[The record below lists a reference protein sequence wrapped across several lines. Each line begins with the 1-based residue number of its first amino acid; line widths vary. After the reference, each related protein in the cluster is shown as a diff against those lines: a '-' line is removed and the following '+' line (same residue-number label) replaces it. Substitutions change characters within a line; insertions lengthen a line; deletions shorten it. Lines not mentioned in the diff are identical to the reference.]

1 MLNFEIALAFQ
12 ELADLLEF
20 KGEDFFKIR
29 AYRRA
34 ARVIACLD
42 EPVGQL
48 FANKKLLQVPG
59 IGKNIA
65 SKIEEL
71 LTTGK
76 MNKLEEMRKKFHP
89 GLIEIMNLPGIGPKR
104 AGILFKHLQVASLNE
119 LDRAARSEHIRK
131 LPGLGAKTEQE
142 IIRNIQ
148 MLQKNTGRYLLGPA
162 KTLAAELCDLL
173 AGFPGVK
180 KIEVTGG
187 VRRWQ
192 ETVSSINLV
201 AETGNPEALCLF
213 LASHPR
219 AKEVQ
224 ICSKDRVKISTWWGI
239 DIELLTA
246 QEKDYW
252 AALLW
257 STGNTAHC
265 QKLASLARMKGY
277 ELSARGLADAQ
288 GRIVTL
294 SSEDDL
300 YSHLDLPFI
309 PSELREDKGEIEYC
323 LETGRLPD
331 LIDLKDIKGDLHVH
345 SNWSDGVSSIEQIAD
360 QAIGLGYSY
369 VAITDHSASL
379 KIAGGLSAE
388 KLLEQRE
395 YIRELNKKYENF
407 QVLHGIEADI
417 LSGGSLDCPED
428 ILNKMD
434 IVIASVH
441 TGFRQDR
448 AAMTGR
454 IISAVT
460 NKNVD
465 AVGHLTGRLIG
476 TRRGYE
482 VDAEKIFQAAKTHG
496 TCMEI
501 NSSPDRLDLNE
512 DYSRLAKRHGLKM
525 VINTDAHD
533 LRRMREIPF
542 GVAVARR
549 AWLCP
554 ADILNTADLGDLL
567 NTLKS
572 KKNNR

>member
-12 ELADLLEF
+12 ELADLLEY

-48 FANKKLLQVPG
+48 FVNKKLLQVPG

-76 MNKLEEMRKKFHP
+76 MNKLEEMRKGFHP
-89 GLIEIMNLPGIGPKR
+89 GLMEIMNLPGIGPKR
-104 AGILFKHLQVASLNE
+104 AGILIEQLKVASLDE
-119 LDRAARSEHIRK
+119 LDRAARSEYVRK
-131 LPGLGAKTEQE
+131 LPGMGAKTEQE

-148 MLQKNTGRYLLGPA
+148 MLQDNTGKHLLGQA

-192 ETVSSINLV
+192 ETVSIINLL
-201 AETGNPEALCLF
+201 ADTGNPEELCIF
-213 LASHPR
+213 LAGHPR
-219 AKEVQ
+219 VKEVQ
-224 ICSKDRVKISTWWGI
+224 TCSKDRVKISTRWGI
-239 DIELLTA
+239 DVELLTVD
-246 QEKDYW
+246 EKDNW

-257 STGNTAHC
+257 STGSTAHY
-265 QKLASLARMKGY
+265 QKLTSLARMKGF
-277 ELSARGLADAQ
+277 ELSARGFADSQ
-288 GRIVTL
+288 GKMIPL
-294 SSEDDL
+294 KSEGDL
-300 YSHLDLPFI
+300 YDHLDLPFI
-309 PSELREDKGEIEYC
+309 PPELREDKGEIEYC
-323 LETGRLPD
+323 LEAGRLPD

-345 SNWSDGVSSIEQIAD
+345 SNWSDGANSIEQIAD
-360 QAIGLGYSY
+360 QARGLGYSY

-379 KIAGGLSAE
+379 KIAGGLPAG

-407 QVLHGIEADI
+407 RVLHGIEVDI
-417 LSGGSLDCPED
+417 LSGGGLDCPEE
-428 ILNKMD
+428 ILKEMD

-448 AAMTGR
+448 AVMTER
-454 IISAVT
+454 IISAIR

-465 AVGHLTGRLIG
+465 VVGHLTGRLIG
-476 TRRGYE
+476 RRKGYE
-482 VDAEKIFQAAKTHG
+482 VDAEKIFQAAKIHG
-496 TCMEI
+496 TFMEI
-501 NSSPDRLDLNE
+501 NSSPERLDLNE
-512 DYSRLAKRHGLKM
+512 DYARLAKQCGLKL

-533 LRRMREIPF
+533 LRRMKEIPF

-549 AWLCP
+549 AWLSP
-554 ADILNTADLGDLL
+554 ADVLNTADLGDLL
-567 NTLKS
+567 NTVS
-572 KKNNR
+572 PSHKK